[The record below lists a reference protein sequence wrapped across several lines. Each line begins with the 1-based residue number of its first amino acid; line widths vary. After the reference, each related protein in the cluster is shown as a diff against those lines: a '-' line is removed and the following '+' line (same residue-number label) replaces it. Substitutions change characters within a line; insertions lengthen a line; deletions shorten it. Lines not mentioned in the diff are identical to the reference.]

1 MSQALHLM
9 NAPEIAIKL
18 SSDRGR
24 AARLS
29 NCGKTTHEILDEF
42 ALAAWGRLPNDRE
55 RKRPRESF
63 RKATS
68 GRRPRISSG
77 RSSIRMTSCLFGRC
91 L

>member
-29 NCGKTTHEILDEF
+29 NCGKTPHEILDEF

-55 RKRPRESF
+55 RKAAAEIFSQSNQRQASEDLLLAILNSYDF
-63 RKATS
+63 LF
-68 GRRPRISSG
+68 
-77 RSSIRMTSCLFGRC
+77 IR
-91 L
+91 